1 MGIVSTFGTY
11 SLARLGIYSAQ
22 NSITVTGNNIANV
35 NTRGYSRQAPNQIS
49 MNSGGADRYQS
60 PYSMKIGNGSLVKN
74 VMQLR
79 DQYLDLRYRD
89 AQADVGSIDASLAI
103 QQQLAAI
110 LDEVG
115 NGPDESGVLEAYFSA
130 MEEQLQNMITQGTG
144 DDRYE
149 TLFRSAAN
157 TLVTQ
162 LRSYASQLRDLEDKT
177 AEEFQVD
184 VDKVNV
190 ILRNIRDL
198 NVEIRKSQIFGSDPL
213 ELLDQRNMLLDD
225 LSYYIDFRVS
235 IEHEDIGNDEYV
247 DRLVIRTVPNDGGEE
262 QILVYGTYGTQL
274 SIKNED
280 EYEGTYALALSKLKN
295 NLGAVYDWGAETETT
310 ELNLDSGILADA
322 VGKKLISAE
331 RGDYKLEY
339 RKDEQKYFIS
349 WTGRDGGTYDKELS
363 LDQLQE
369 AIEEISPIT
378 VTENGKTTVYDYSVT
393 PGADG
398 EPLTI
403 TTTAST
409 KSAAYTFGDA
419 ELYGALQSEREM
431 LTERGGFWLELG
443 GEDATAA
450 DEYLKADSNGDVKR
464 GIPYYRKML
473 DLFAKSFAEKMNEA
487 NKASGGGVLFSN
499 SGNGDDPDGIDAM
512 NIAVSQ
518 SWANGS
524 VYVVYGTPDGN
535 GEMDSTDS
543 SNLLRILGILQSEDH
558 EFTVF
563 NPNKKNEDG
572 TFGADER
579 IFKGSFQQ
587 LFTNHTVGNLATDI
601 ATNNT
606 RLDNYGAVLEEV
618 YTERDGVMGVYL
630 DDEAMDMM
638 KYQQAYNAACRLMT
652 TFDEMID
659 KLVNGM

>member
-247 DRLVIRTVPNDGGEE
+247 DRLVIRTVPNDGSEE
-262 QILVYGTYGTQL
+262 QILIYGTYGTQL

-280 EYEGTYALALSKLKN
+280 EYEGTYALQISKLKN
-295 NLGAVYDWGAETETT
+295 MLGAVCDFGTTTETKT
-310 ELNLDSGILADA
+310 LDTDADVIARA
-322 VGKKLISAE
+322 VGLVTHPNGSDFKLSFDEATKRYILTYTEDGVSKS
-331 RGDYKLEY
+331 GDIGAAAMQKRLE
-339 RKDEQKYFIS
+339 KMLPTE
-349 WTGRDGGTYDKELS
+349 
-363 LDQLQE
+363 
-369 AIEEISPIT
+369 
-378 VTENGKTTVYDYSVT
+378 VTENGKTTTYGYEFKIED
-393 PGADG
+393 DG
-398 EPLTI
+398 RLTM
-403 TTTAST
+403 TTTVSA

-450 DEYLKADSNGDVKR
+450 DEYLKADPNGDVKR

-499 SGNGDDPDGIDAM
+499 SGNGDDPTGIDAM
-512 NIAVSQ
+512 NIAISQ

-524 VYVVYGTPDGN
+524 VYVVYGTPDEN

-652 TFDEMID
+652 TFDEMVD